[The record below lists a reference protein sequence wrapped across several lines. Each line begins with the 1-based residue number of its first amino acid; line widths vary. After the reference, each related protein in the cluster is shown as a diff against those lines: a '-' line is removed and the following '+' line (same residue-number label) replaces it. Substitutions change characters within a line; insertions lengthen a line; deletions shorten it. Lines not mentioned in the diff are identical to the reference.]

1 MIAIFIVL
9 LLGVILYFRDKN
21 IDKKEKINRL
31 EKEIYD
37 HKLVTENEKIRSMTQ
52 ILNEV
57 QILLYRTEPKLI
69 INILKNEN
77 LLKSGIIN
85 SSDNRYNI
93 SYDIKIINED
103 KIIASIN
110 PHTHDNPK
118 MGFKIYNDLP
128 EKKNRYAK
136 DIWVYL
142 VSELDV
148 ASKGNCR
155 INRTLY

>member
-93 SYDIKIINED
+93 SYDIKIIN
-103 KIIASIN
+103 I
-110 PHTHDNPK
+110 
-118 MGFKIYNDLP
+118 G
-128 EKKNRYAK
+128 
-136 DIWVYL
+136 
-142 VSELDV
+142 
-148 ASKGNCR
+148 G
-155 INRTLY
+155 